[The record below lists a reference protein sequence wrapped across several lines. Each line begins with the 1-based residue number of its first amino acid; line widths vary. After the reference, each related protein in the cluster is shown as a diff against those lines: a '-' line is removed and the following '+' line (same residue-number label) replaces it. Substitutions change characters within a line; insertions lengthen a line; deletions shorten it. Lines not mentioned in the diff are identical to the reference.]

1 MANPVISVCYLED
14 FPNAGLIG
22 ITDSTTAK
30 EKQFSDG
37 AMEEQTAA
45 GGAVTAGRRRRRP
58 SSAAADAKLHPC
70 CPAERDY

>member
-22 ITDSTTAK
+22 ITDSTAAK
-30 EKQFSDG
+30 EKQFSEA

-45 GGAVTAGRRRRRP
+45 GGAVTAGRCRRLS